1 MTDSNALPLVTI
13 SEKLE
18 WLEDRYW
25 RFGQDEALDDH
36 LYDLFDV
43 DDDGQMTAQPRRD
56 PLTGETKGLMVLS
69 RSGNGKTA
77 LLNRTLRA
85 NLSLT
90 EFKDDKQGN
99 TLFITVPPEATI
111 KKIAEIIL
119 MRTGYETVSS
129 KLRASDAW
137 EIARH
142 RFGLVGITTVMIDE
156 CHHLLRSGL
165 GRDVLAAV
173 QALKHIMQSEHGVA
187 LIIAGVPTLRDAI
200 LTEPSGETYRRF
212 QEFHLPK
219 IRPDSN
225 SARLFATNFT
235 TSAERVGVKVYAE
248 DAFAER
254 ILFAKHGQIGRS
266 VAFGKEILR
275 EAVTR
280 KRDELS
286 LEHVERLF
294 RKTNTDLDMTP
305 FHHGDWSAV
314 RGELDAIGW
323 GQR

>member
-1 MTDSNALPLVTI
+1 MTDTPISSPFTI
-13 SEKLE
+13 PEKLN

-25 RFGQDEALDDH
+25 RFGQDETLSDH

-56 PLTGETKGLMVLS
+56 PLTGETKGLMVLGG
-69 RSGNGKTA
+69 SGNGKTA
-77 LLNRTLRA
+77 LLKRTLRA
-85 NLSLT
+85 NPILT
-90 EFKDDKQGN
+90 EFKDDKRGN

-111 KKIAEIIL
+111 KKLAEIIL
-119 MRTGYETVSS
+119 ARTGYETISS

-142 RFGLVGITTVMIDE
+142 RFGLVGITTIVIDE
-156 CHHLLRSGL
+156 CHHVLRSGS
-165 GRDVLAAV
+165 GRDVLAAI

-187 LIIAGVPTLRDAI
+187 LIIAGVPALRDAI

-212 QEFHLPK
+212 QEFILPK
-219 IRPDSN
+219 IRPGSN
-225 SARLFATNFT
+225 SARLFAKNFIK
-235 TSAERVGVKVYAE
+235 SAEKIGVKVYAE

-266 VAFGKEILR
+266 VALGKEILR
-275 EAVTR
+275 EAVIR
-280 KRDELS
+280 KRDALT
-286 LEHVERLF
+286 LEHAERLF

-323 GQR
+323 AQ

>member
-1 MTDSNALPLVTI
+1 MTDTPITSPFTI
-13 SEKLE
+13 PEKLN

-25 RFGQDEALDDH
+25 RFGQDETLSDH
-36 LYDLFDV
+36 LCDLFDV

-56 PLTGETKGLMVLS
+56 PLTGETKGLMVLGG
-69 RSGNGKTA
+69 SGNGKTA
-77 LLNRTLRA
+77 LLKRTLRA
-85 NLSLT
+85 NPILT
-90 EFKDDKQGN
+90 EFKDDKRGN

-111 KKIAEIIL
+111 KKLAEIIL
-119 MRTGYETVSS
+119 ARTGYETISS

-142 RFGLVGITTVMIDE
+142 RFGLVGITTIVIDE
-156 CHHLLRSGL
+156 CHHVLRSGS
-165 GRDVLAAV
+165 GRDVLAAI

-212 QEFHLPK
+212 QEFILPK
-219 IRPDSN
+219 IRPGSN
-225 SARLFATNFT
+225 SARLFAKNFIK
-235 TSAERVGVKVYAE
+235 SAEKIGVKVYAE

-266 VAFGKEILR
+266 VALGKEILR
-275 EAVTR
+275 EAVIR
-280 KRDELS
+280 KRDALA
-286 LEHVERLF
+286 LEHAERLF
-294 RKTNTDLDMTP
+294 RKTNSDLDMTP

-323 GQR
+323 AQ